1 MCLYET
7 LYLCL
12 SFKHIKFRI
21 MSMCWA
27 TLSIHRHCS
36 SMNRHGM
43 LVHPRDQYPLKYHSD
58 KHDERQ
64 CEETK
69 SQYRLEVILVK
80 NKESVQHSED
90 KRGSS
95 KSCACFL
102 PTLLFFTE
110 IGDVT
115 VYTSKAN
122 IKNFKQPNLSS
133 FRMAMTPLLPFL
145 K

>member
-43 LVHPRDQYPLKYHSD
+43 LVYPRDQYPLKYHSD

-80 NKESVQHSED
+80 NKESNTQRIKEGPPSLVHVFCLLTYFSLKLETSQSIPV
-90 KRGSS
+90 RQ
-95 KSCACFL
+95 
-102 PTLLFFTE
+102 TLKILNNPIYE
-110 IGDVT
+110 VLEW
-115 VYTSKAN
+115 
-122 IKNFKQPNLSS
+122 Q
-133 FRMAMTPLLPFL
+133 
-145 K
+145 

>member
-1 MCLYET
+1 
-7 LYLCL
+7 
-12 SFKHIKFRI
+12 
-21 MSMCWA
+21 MCWA

-80 NKESVQHSED
+80 NKESNTQRIKEGPPSLVHVFCLEELA
-90 KRGSS
+90 KL
-95 KSCACFL
+95 KH
-102 PTLLFFTE
+102 LLT
-110 IGDVT
+110 I
-115 VYTSKAN
+115 S
-122 IKNFKQPNLSS
+122 
-133 FRMAMTPLLPFL
+133 
-145 K
+145 